1 MAYTEDSGDITFA
14 FTGDA
19 MPTRRISVHAEPE
32 FLAVAELLRGADVS
46 IANSETLYHQFEGYP
61 VADAGLYGTYVAT
74 HPDVI
79 DDLRWLGLDM
89 VSTANNHC
97 VDYGELGLLANLD
110 NLDAHGMPYAGTGRS
125 LTEAARPRYLP
136 TARGTVAMVAVTLTM
151 PPGDHRAGEARG
163 AVKARPGRERAAAHR
178 LARGAARGLPV
189 AARPG
194 RGRWRPRPGRQL
206 PARRRHRDLPRPD
219 LHPRRRVP
227 HRQQINPFDLELN
240 LRWIAEARQL
250 ADWVVV
256 SVHCHEA
263 GATRE
268 DPPDFAVE
276 FAHRAIDA
284 GGDIVFGHG
293 PHLDRGIEVYQG
305 KPILYALGNFIIQN
319 ETIPQQPWD
328 FTQRFGLPPT
338 ATTGDAYRVR
348 DSRSTGGLAQDPVG
362 LQSAVADVEFRGG
375 RLAEIRLHP
384 LDLGLGTPQR
394 RRAGLPLLAAGET
407 ATAII
412 ERFARLSARVRH
424 QGRARQPARPG
435 RGHQDHQL
443 AALTRQPLL
452 ERSRPHAPRTEHAAA
467 RPQRRGA

>member
-1 MAYTEDSGDITFA
+1 MISECCDQRKIQIESSYRRNMRAMAYTEDSGDITFA

-32 FLAVAELLRGADVS
+32 FLAVAGLLRAADVS

-61 VADAGLYGTYVAT
+61 VADSGLYGTYVTT

-97 VDYGELGLLANLD
+97 VDYGELGLLANMD
-110 NLDAHGMPYAGTGRS
+110 NLDAHGLPYAGTGRS

-136 TARGTVAMVAVTLTM
+136 TARGTVAMVAVTLTI

-163 AVKARPGRERAAAHR
+163 AVKARPGANVLRHAVAHEVPPEAFQS
-178 LARGAARGLPV
+178 LLDLGAGLG
-189 AARPG
+189 PG
-194 RGRWRPRPGRQL
+194 LGRQF
-206 PARRRHRDLPRPD
+206 RRDGDTVTFLGRTFTLGAGYRTI
-219 LHPRRRVP
+219 
-227 HRQQINPFDLELN
+227 QEINPFDLELN

-256 SVHCHEA
+256 SVHCHES

-276 FAHRAIDA
+276 FAHLALDA

-293 PHLDRGIEVYQG
+293 PHLDRGIEIYQG

-348 DSRSTGGLAQDPVG
+348 DSRSTGGLAQDPIG
-362 LQSAVADVEFRGG
+362 LQSAVAEVEFRGG

-384 LDLGLGTPQR
+384 VDLGLGTPQR
-394 RRAGLPLLAAGET
+394 RRAGRPVLAAGEA
-407 ATAII
+407 ATTIV
-412 ERFARLSARVRH
+412 ERFARMSARYGTEVELVS
-424 QGRARQPARPG
+424 QPAPVGVIR
-435 RGHQDHQL
+435 
-443 AALTRQPLL
+443 
-452 ERSRPHAPRTEHAAA
+452 AA
-467 RPQRRGA
+467 RSY

>member
-32 FLAVAELLRGADVS
+32 FLAVAGLLRAADVS

-61 VADAGLYGTYVAT
+61 VADSGLYGTYVAT

-97 VDYGELGLLANLD
+97 VDYGEAGLLANLD
-110 NLDAHGMPYAGTGRS
+110 NLDARGLPYAGTGRS
-125 LTEAARPRYLP
+125 LTEAARPRYLQ
-136 TARGTVAMVAVTLTM
+136 TARGTVALVAVTLTM
-151 PPGDHRAGEARG
+151 PPGDHRAGEPRG
-163 AVKARPGRERAAAHR
+163 AVKARPGANVLRHTVTHEVPPAAFKS
-178 LARGAARGLPV
+178 LLDLGAGLS
-189 AARPG
+189 AGPG
-194 RGRWRPRPGRQL
+194 AGLGRQF
-206 PARRRHRDLPRPD
+206 RRDGDTVTVLGRTFTLGAGYRTAAQL
-219 LHPRRRVP
+219 
-227 HRQQINPFDLELN
+227 NPFDLELN
-240 LRWIAEARQL
+240 LSWIAEARQL

-276 FAHRAIDA
+276 FAHLALDA

-305 KPILYALGNFIIQN
+305 KPIFYALGNFIIQN

-338 ATTGDAYRVR
+338 ATTGEAYRAR
-348 DSRSTGGLAQDPVG
+348 DARSRGGLAQDPVG
-362 LQSAVADVEFRGG
+362 LQSAVAEVEYRGG

-394 RRAGLPLLAAGET
+394 RRAGRPMLAAGET
-407 ATAII
+407 ATAVI
-412 ERFARLSARVRH
+412 ERFARLSASYGTKV
-424 QGRARQPARPG
+424 GLVSQPGPVG
-435 RGHQDHQL
+435 VIKV
-443 AALTRQPLL
+443 T
-452 ERSRPHAPRTEHAAA
+452 S
-467 RPQRRGA
+467 

>member
-19 MPTRRISVHAEPE
+19 MPTRRVSVHAEPE

-46 IANSETLYHQFEGYP
+46 IANSETLYHEFEGYP
-61 VADAGLYGTYVAT
+61 VADSGLYGTYVAT
-74 HPDVI
+74 HPGVI
-79 DDLRWLGLDM
+79 DDLRWLGIDM

-97 VDYGELGLLANLD
+97 VDYGELGLLANMD
-110 NLDAHGMPYAGTGRS
+110 NLDRHGMPYAGTGRS

-151 PPGDHRAGEARG
+151 PPGDHLAGEARG
-163 AVKARPGRERAAAHR
+163 AVKARPGANVLRHTVSHEVPPEAFQS
-178 LARGAARGLPV
+178 LLDLGAGLG
-189 AARPG
+189 PG
-194 RGRWRPRPGRQL
+194 RHFRRDGDTVTFLGRTFTRGTG
-206 PARRRHRDLPRPD
+206 HRT
-219 LHPRRRVP
+219 V
-227 HRQQINPFDLELN
+227 QQVNPFDLELN

-284 GGDIVFGHG
+284 GGDVVFGHG

-362 LQSAVADVEFRGG
+362 LQSAVATVEFRGG
-375 RLAEIRLHP
+375 ALAEIRLHP

-394 RRAGLPLLAAGET
+394 RRAGRPLLAAGET
-407 ATAII
+407 ARAIV
-412 ERFARLSARVRH
+412 ERFARLSATYGTKVELVSE
-424 QGRARQPARPG
+424 PG
-435 RGHQDHQL
+435 
-443 AALTRQPLL
+443 PLGVI
-452 ERSRPHAPRTEHAAA
+452 RIAS
-467 RPQRRGA
+467 

>member
-1 MAYTEDSGDITFA
+1 VTLAYAEDSGDITFA
-14 FTGDA
+14 FAGDA
-19 MPTRRISVHAEPE
+19 MPTRRINVHAEPAY
-32 FLAVAELLRGADVS
+32 LAVAGLLRGADVS

-61 VADAGLYGTYVAT
+61 VADSGLYGTYVAT

-79 DDLRWLGLDM
+79 DDLRWLGIDM

-110 NLDAHGMPYAGTGRS
+110 NLDARGLPHAGTGRS

-136 TARGTVAMVAVTLTM
+136 TARGTVAMVAVTLTI
-151 PPGDHRAGEARG
+151 PPGEHRAGEARG
-163 AVKARPGRERAAAHR
+163 AVKARPGANVLRHAVAHEVPPAAFTSLLDLGAGLDGGLGRHFRRDGDTVTFLGRTFTRGTAYRTTQR
-178 LARGAARGLPV
+178 L
-189 AARPG
+189 
-194 RGRWRPRPGRQL
+194 
-206 PARRRHRDLPRPD
+206 
-219 LHPRRRVP
+219 
-227 HRQQINPFDLELN
+227 NPFDLALN
-240 LRWIAEARQL
+240 LSWIAEARQL

-256 SVHCHEA
+256 SVHCHES

-284 GGDIVFGHG
+284 GGDVVFGHG

-348 DSRSTGGLAQDPVG
+348 DSRSKGGLAQDPAG
-362 LQSAVADVEFRGG
+362 LQSAVAEVKFRGS
-375 RLAEIRLHP
+375 RLTEIRLHP
-384 LDLGLGTPQR
+384 VDLGLGTPER
-394 RRAGLPLLAAGET
+394 RRAGRPMLAQGEN
-407 ATAII
+407 ARAII
-412 ERFARLSARVRH
+412 ERFTRLSAKYGTQVELVTE
-424 QGRARQPARPG
+424 PG
-435 RGHQDHQL
+435 PVGVIKV
-443 AALTRQPLL
+443 A
-452 ERSRPHAPRTEHAAA
+452 S
-467 RPQRRGA
+467 

>member
-19 MPTRRISVHAEPE
+19 MPTRRVSVHAEPE

-46 IANSETLYHQFEGYP
+46 IANSETLYHEFEGYP
-61 VADAGLYGTYVAT
+61 VADSGLYGTYVAT

-79 DDLRWLGLDM
+79 DDLRWLGIDM

-97 VDYGELGLLANLD
+97 VDYGEVGLLANMD
-110 NLDAHGMPYAGTGRS
+110 NLDRHGMPYAGTGRS

-163 AVKARPGRERAAAHR
+163 AVKARPGANVLRHTVSHEVPPEAFQSLLDLGAGLGLGRHFR
-178 LARGAARGLPV
+178 RDGDTVTFLGRTFTRGAGYRTV
-189 AARPG
+189 
-194 RGRWRPRPGRQL
+194 
-206 PARRRHRDLPRPD
+206 
-219 LHPRRRVP
+219 
-227 HRQQINPFDLELN
+227 QQINPFDLELN

-268 DPPDFAVE
+268 APPDFAVE

-338 ATTGDAYRVR
+338 ATTGEAYRAR
-348 DSRSTGGLAQDPVG
+348 DSRSRGGLAHDPVG
-362 LQSAVADVEFRGG
+362 LQSAVAEVEYRGG
-375 RLAEIRLHP
+375 RLTEIRLHP
-384 LDLGLGTPQR
+384 VDLGLSTPQR
-394 RRAGLPLLAAGET
+394 RRAGRPVRAQGEAALT
-407 ATAII
+407 II
-412 ERFARLSARVRH
+412 ERFARMSAKYGTKVE
-424 QGRARQPARPG
+424 
-435 RGHQDHQL
+435 L
-443 AALTRQPLL
+443 AHT
-452 ERSRPHAPRTEHAAA
+452 EAPTGVIRLAD
-467 RPQRRGA
+467 

>member
-19 MPTRRISVHAEPE
+19 MPTRRVSVHAEPE

-46 IANSETLYHQFEGYP
+46 IANSETLYHEFEGYP
-61 VADAGLYGTYVAT
+61 VADSGLYGTYVAT

-79 DDLRWLGLDM
+79 DDLRWLGIDM

-97 VDYGELGLLANLD
+97 VDYGEVGLLANMD
-110 NLDAHGMPYAGTGRS
+110 NLDRHGMPYAGTGRS

-163 AVKARPGRERAAAHR
+163 AVKARPGANVLRHTVSHEVPPEAFQSLLDLGAGLGLGRR
-178 LARGAARGLPV
+178 FRRDGDTVTFLGRTFTRGAGYRTV
-189 AARPG
+189 
-194 RGRWRPRPGRQL
+194 
-206 PARRRHRDLPRPD
+206 
-219 LHPRRRVP
+219 
-227 HRQQINPFDLELN
+227 QQINPFDLELN

-284 GGDIVFGHG
+284 GGDVVFGHG
-293 PHLDRGIEVYQG
+293 PHLDRGIEIYQG

-338 ATTGDAYRVR
+338 AATGDAYRVR
-348 DSRSTGGLAQDPVG
+348 DSRSAGGLAQDPVG
-362 LQSAVADVEFRGG
+362 LQSAVAAVEFRGG
-375 RLAEIRLHP
+375 ALAEIRLHP

-394 RRAGLPLLAAGET
+394 RRAGRPLLAAGET
-407 ATAII
+407 ATAIV
-412 ERFARLSARVRH
+412 ERFARLSATYGTKVELVS
-424 QGRARQPARPG
+424 QPGPVGVIRIAG
-435 RGHQDHQL
+435 
-443 AALTRQPLL
+443 
-452 ERSRPHAPRTEHAAA
+452 
-467 RPQRRGA
+467 

>member
-19 MPTRRISVHAEPE
+19 MPTRRISVHAEPA

-46 IANSETLYHQFEGYP
+46 IANSETLFHEFEGYP
-61 VADAGLYGTYVAT
+61 VADSGLYGTYVAT

-79 DDLRWLGLDM
+79 DDLRWLGLDL

-110 NLDAHGMPYAGTGRS
+110 NLDSRGLPHAGTGRS

-163 AVKARPGRERAAAHR
+163 AVKARPGANVLRRTVSHEVPPEAFQA
-178 LARGAARGLPV
+178 LLDLGAGLS
-189 AARPG
+189 AGPG
-194 RGRWRPRPGRQL
+194 GGLGRHLRRDGDTVTFLGRTFTL
-206 PARRRHRDLPRPD
+206 GTAYRTTSA
-219 LHPRRRVP
+219 
-227 HRQQINPFDLELN
+227 INPFDLELN
-240 LRWIAEARQL
+240 LSWIAEARQL

-256 SVHCHEA
+256 SMHCHEA

-276 FAHRAIDA
+276 FAHRALDA

-348 DSRSTGGLAQDPVG
+348 DSRSKGGLAQDPAG
-362 LQSAVADVEFRGG
+362 LQSAVAEVKFRGG

-384 LDLGLGTPQR
+384 VDLGLGTPVR
-394 RRAGLPLLAAGET
+394 RRAGRPMLAQGET
-407 ATAII
+407 AQAII
-412 ERFARLSARVRH
+412 RRFARLSAKYGTQVELVSE
-424 QGRARQPARPG
+424 PG
-435 RGHQDHQL
+435 PVGVIKV
-443 AALTRQPLL
+443 A
-452 ERSRPHAPRTEHAAA
+452 S
-467 RPQRRGA
+467 

>member
-1 MAYTEDSGDITFA
+1 MAYAEDSGDITFA
-14 FTGDA
+14 FVGDA

-61 VADAGLYGTYVAT
+61 VADAGLYGTYVTT

-89 VSTANNHC
+89 VATANNHC
-97 VDYGELGLLANLD
+97 VDYGELGLLANID
-110 NLDAHGMPYAGTGRS
+110 NLDARGLPQAGTGRS
-125 LTEAARPRYLP
+125 LTEAARPRYLQ

-151 PPGDHRAGEARG
+151 PPGDHRAGEPRG
-163 AVKARPGRERAAAHR
+163 AVKARPGANVLRHTVAHEVPPEGFQT
-178 LARGAARGLPV
+178 LLDLGANLGLG
-189 AARPG
+189 RPHFRRDGDTLNFLG
-194 RGRWRPRPGRQL
+194 RSFTVGAEYRTVQL
-206 PARRRHRDLPRPD
+206 
-219 LHPRRRVP
+219 
-227 HRQQINPFDLELN
+227 IYEFDLELN
-240 LRWIAEARQL
+240 LSWIAEARQL

-256 SVHCHEA
+256 SMHCHES

-276 FAHRAIDA
+276 FAHRALDA

-293 PHLDRGIEVYQG
+293 PHLDRGIELYQG
-305 KPILYALGNFIIQN
+305 KPIFYALGNFIIQN

-338 ATTGDAYRVR
+338 ATTGEAYRVR
-348 DSRSTGGLAQDPVG
+348 DSRSRGGLAQDPIG
-362 LQSAVADVEFRGG
+362 LQSAVAEVEFRGG

-384 LDLGLGTPQR
+384 VDLGLGTPRR
-394 RRAGLPLLAAGET
+394 RRAGRPMLARGET

-412 ERFARLSARVRH
+412 ERFARLSARYGTKVELVSE
-424 QGRARQPARPG
+424 PAPLG
-435 RGHQDHQL
+435 VITIPAI
-443 AALTRQPLL
+443 AALPSQPY
-452 ERSRPHAPRTEHAAA
+452 ERGLTTCASH
-467 RPQRRGA
+467 

>member
-19 MPTRRISVHAEPE
+19 MPTRRISVHAEPA

-46 IANSETLYHQFEGYP
+46 IANSETLFHEFEGYP
-61 VADAGLYGTYVAT
+61 VADSGLYGTYVAT

-79 DDLRWLGLDM
+79 DDLRWLGLDL

-110 NLDAHGMPYAGTGRS
+110 NLDSRGLPHAGTGRS

-163 AVKARPGRERAAAHR
+163 AVKARPGANVLRRTVTHEVPPEAFQA
-178 LARGAARGLPV
+178 LLDLGAGLS
-189 AARPG
+189 AGPG
-194 RGRWRPRPGRQL
+194 GGLGRHFRRDGDTVTFLGRTFTL
-206 PARRRHRDLPRPD
+206 GTAYRTTSA
-219 LHPRRRVP
+219 
-227 HRQQINPFDLELN
+227 INPFDLELN
-240 LRWIAEARQL
+240 LSWIAEARQL

-256 SVHCHEA
+256 SMHCHEA

-276 FAHRAIDA
+276 FAHRALDA
-284 GGDIVFGHG
+284 GGDIIFGHG

-348 DSRSTGGLAQDPVG
+348 DSRSKGGLAQDPAS
-362 LQSAVADVEFRGG
+362 LQSAVAEVEFRGG

-384 LDLGLGTPQR
+384 VDLGLGTPVR
-394 RRAGLPLLAAGET
+394 RRAGRPMLAQGET
-407 ATAII
+407 ARAII
-412 ERFARLSARVRH
+412 RRFARLSAKYGTQVELVSE
-424 QGRARQPARPG
+424 PG
-435 RGHQDHQL
+435 PVGVIKV
-443 AALTRQPLL
+443 T
-452 ERSRPHAPRTEHAAA
+452 S
-467 RPQRRGA
+467 

>member
-46 IANSETLYHQFEGYP
+46 IANSETLFHEFEGYP
-61 VADAGLYGTYVAT
+61 VADSGPYGTYVAT

-79 DDLRWLGLDM
+79 DDLRWLGLDL

-110 NLDAHGMPYAGTGRS
+110 NLEARGLPHAGTGRS
-125 LTEAARPRYLP
+125 LTEAARPRYLA

-163 AVKARPGRERAAAHR
+163 AVKARPGANVLRHTVSHEVPPAAFQSL
-178 LARGAARGLPV
+178 LALGAGLNAGV
-189 AARPG
+189 DAG
-194 RGRWRPRPGRQL
+194 LGRQF
-206 PARRRHRDLPRPD
+206 RRDGDTVTFLGRTFTLGTGYRTI
-219 LHPRRRVP
+219 
-227 HRQQINPFDLELN
+227 QQINPFDLELN
-240 LRWIAEARQL
+240 LSWIAEARQL

-268 DPPDFAVE
+268 DPPDFAVS
-276 FAHRAIDA
+276 FAHQALDA

-338 ATTGDAYRVR
+338 ATTGEAYRAR
-348 DSRSTGGLAQDPVG
+348 DSRSRGGLAHDPVG
-362 LQSAVADVEFRGG
+362 LQSAVAEVEYRGG

-384 LDLGLGTPQR
+384 LDLGLGTPRR
-394 RRAGLPLLAAGET
+394 RRAGRPMLAAGET

-412 ERFARLSARVRH
+412 ERFARMSARYGTRVELV
-424 QGRARQPARPG
+424 AEPG
-435 RGHQDHQL
+435 
-443 AALTRQPLL
+443 PLGVIKVT
-452 ERSRPHAPRTEHAAA
+452 S
-467 RPQRRGA
+467 

>member
-19 MPTRRISVHAEPE
+19 MPTRRISVHAEPA

-46 IANSETLYHQFEGYP
+46 IANSETLFHEFEGYP
-61 VADAGLYGTYVAT
+61 VADSGLYGTYVAT

-79 DDLRWLGLDM
+79 DDLRWLGLDL

-110 NLDAHGMPYAGTGRS
+110 NLDSRGLPHAGTGRS
-125 LTEAARPRYLP
+125 LTEAARPCYLP

-163 AVKARPGRERAAAHR
+163 AVKARPGANVLRRTVSHEVPPEAFQE
-178 LARGAARGLPV
+178 LLDLGAGLS
-189 AARPG
+189 AGPG
-194 RGRWRPRPGRQL
+194 GGLGRHFRRDGDTVTFLGRTFTL
-206 PARRRHRDLPRPD
+206 GTVYRTTSA
-219 LHPRRRVP
+219 
-227 HRQQINPFDLELN
+227 INPFDLELN
-240 LRWIAEARQL
+240 LSWIAEARQL

-256 SVHCHEA
+256 SMHCHEA

-276 FAHRAIDA
+276 FAHRALDA

-348 DSRSTGGLAQDPVG
+348 DSRSKGGLAQDPAG
-362 LQSAVADVEFRGG
+362 LQSAVAEVKFRGG

-384 LDLGLGTPQR
+384 VDLGLGTPER
-394 RRAGLPLLAAGET
+394 RRAGRPMLAQGET
-407 ATAII
+407 ARAII
-412 ERFARLSARVRH
+412 ERFTRLSAKYGTQVELVTD
-424 QGRARQPARPG
+424 PG
-435 RGHQDHQL
+435 PVGVIKV
-443 AALTRQPLL
+443 A
-452 ERSRPHAPRTEHAAA
+452 S
-467 RPQRRGA
+467 

>member
-19 MPTRRISVHAEPE
+19 MPTRRISVHAEPA

-46 IANSETLYHQFEGYP
+46 IANSETLFHEFEGYP
-61 VADAGLYGTYVAT
+61 VADSGPYGTYVAT

-79 DDLRWLGLDM
+79 DDLRWLGLDL

-110 NLDAHGMPYAGTGRS
+110 NLEARGLPHAGTGRS

-163 AVKARPGRERAAAHR
+163 AVKARPGANVLRRTVAHEVPPEAFQALLDLGAGLGGGLGRHFRRDGDTVTFLGRAFT
-178 LARGAARGLPV
+178 LGAAYRTTS
-189 AARPG
+189 A
-194 RGRWRPRPGRQL
+194 
-206 PARRRHRDLPRPD
+206 
-219 LHPRRRVP
+219 
-227 HRQQINPFDLELN
+227 INPFDLDLN
-240 LRWIAEARQL
+240 LSWIAEARQL

-256 SVHCHEA
+256 SMHCHEA

-276 FAHRAIDA
+276 FAHRALDA

-293 PHLDRGIEVYQG
+293 PHLDRGIELYQG

-348 DSRSTGGLAQDPVG
+348 DSRSRGGLARDPVG
-362 LQSAVADVEFRGG
+362 LQSAVAEVEFRDGA
-375 RLAEIRLHP
+375 LAEIRLHP
-384 LDLGLGTPQR
+384 VDLGLGTPQR
-394 RRAGLPLLAAGET
+394 RRAGRPMLAQGET
-407 ATAII
+407 ARAII
-412 ERFARLSARVRH
+412 RRFARLSAKYGTQVELVTEPGPVGVIKV
-424 QGRARQPARPG
+424 GR
-435 RGHQDHQL
+435 
-443 AALTRQPLL
+443 
-452 ERSRPHAPRTEHAAA
+452 
-467 RPQRRGA
+467 